1 MVEKSLEGIKAVND
15 IPRQYRR
22 TNRAEPKEPSTYV
35 ASLIKPSTEYYN
47 STKDT
52 SNWIA
57 IIFEQIASQYAK
69 RITEVLEGLYKIF
82 LLRVDLDYYFSV
94 AKNGSK
100 FRKIETNEKDK
111 SN

>member
-1 MVEKSLEGIKAVND
+1 MVEKSLDGIKAVND

-57 IIFEQIASQYAK
+57 IIFEQIANQYAK
-69 RITEVLEGLYKIF
+69 RITEVLEGLINF
-82 LLRVDLDYYFSV
+82 AASSNFNFSITE
-94 AKNGSK
+94 NGSE

>member
-1 MVEKSLEGIKAVND
+1 MVEKSLDGIKAVND

-57 IIFEQIASQYAK
+57 IIFEQIANQYAK
-69 RITEVLEGLYKIF
+69 RITEVLEGLIQNLSENLSHF
-82 LLRVDLDYYFSV
+82 NFSV
-94 AKNGSK
+94 KKNGGE